1 MYTLYDSFT
10 LSGQHHIKTW
20 QQQGR
25 DWAAYSCYHQE
36 AAHELYVPQT
46 VLNLVIQGEK
56 RMYDGSRVHHLY
68 AGDVLLIPAGSLLCS
83 EILHP
88 QKDYSSINL
97 VLPDDMILANN
108 KAVKSNVTAYT
119 KASVTLPQDPRWH
132 KFAQSLLQRFVAGE
146 PSPPDYHD
154 VISQTLSLVNKC
166 EHISTMLYKTV
177 KYPLPQV
184 MEMLCTDLHE
194 VRLLEEVAA
203 MGHMS
208 TATLKRRFRE
218 VYQCSPMHWI
228 WEKRLQMAGFLL
240 RTTAQPIPEIAYS
253 TGFENLT
260 HFYRQFRRSFHV
272 TPLQWRNAE
281 TDLFSK

>member
-1 MYTLYDSFT
+1 MYTLYNSFA
-10 LSGQHHIKTW
+10 LQGQHHIETW

-25 DWAAYSCYHQE
+25 DWAAYSRYRQQ
-36 AAHELYVPQT
+36 AVHELYIPHT

-83 EILHP
+83 EILRP
-88 QKDYSSINL
+88 QKDYRSINL
-97 VLPDDMILANN
+97 VLPDDMILADR
-108 KAVKSNVTAYT
+108 KAVKNNVAAYT
-119 KASVTLPQDPRWH
+119 KSAVTLPRDERWH
-132 KFAQSLLQRFVAGE
+132 TFAQLLLQHFAVGE
-146 PSPPDYHD
+146 TRPPDYYD
-154 VISQTLSLVNKC
+154 IISQTLDLVNKN
-166 EHISTMLYKTV
+166 EHISAMLHKTV

-184 MEMLCTDLHE
+184 METLCTDLHE

-228 WEKRLQMAGFLL
+228 WEKRLQMACFLL

-260 HFYRQFRRSFHV
+260 HFYRQFRKSFHV
-272 TPLQWRNAE
+272 TPLQWRKAE
-281 TDLFSK
+281 TELFSK